1 MTNTHLS
8 NLTKTLT
15 EIKDPREM
23 RTFLKMLLT
32 PKELNEIPKR
42 LEIFNQLRKGLPQR
56 KIAANLGVGIAT
68 ITRGSLEL
76 QRNKNWWDNKKS
88 RQSLA

>member
-1 MTNTHLS
+1 MTNLV
-8 NLTKTLT
+8 KRLT

-23 RTFLKMLLT
+23 RTFLKMILT

-56 KIAANLGVGIAT
+56 KIATDLNVGIAT
-68 ITRGSLEL
+68 VTRGSIEMK
-76 QRNKNWWDNKKS
+76 RNESWWKDHKAW
-88 RQSLA
+88 RA